1 MITYTIKT
9 SAENPA
15 DSVILKTGGEVE
27 FTMNNIDADIAY
39 LEKTKKELTAQ
50 MGLEDAKMKNVL
62 RTHPHIEQVSEED
75 RVATYLYQQ
84 SFAFT
89 KVAKSKLE
97 LIEKQLK
104 EYADEKV
111 EIIKQTGLVIEEAK
125 PTQANV

>member
-1 MITYTIKT
+1 MITYTVKT
-9 SAENPA
+9 KAENPSE
-15 DSVILKTGGEVE
+15 SVILKTGGEVE
-27 FTMNNIDADIAY
+27 FTMNNIEADIAY

-50 MGLEDAKMKNVL
+50 MSLEDAKMKNVL

-97 LIEKQLK
+97 QIENQLK

-111 EIIKQTGLVIEEAK
+111 EIIKQTGLVIEPANQ
-125 PTQANV
+125 PQANV